1 LVTTLALTSVEI
13 AAGKTALCAGLG
25 TKLRAQGRKV
35 GFLKP
40 LRIVAEKGSADVVDR
55 DAEFMK
61 KVLDLEESA
70 ESLCP
75 VTLTRGELDAALT
88 GKHFLGSIQDAY
100 SKVAQGKD
108 VVLVEGLS
116 GLGRDDKLTQTCHE
130 IVEGLAAKAIV
141 VVRYSPAS
149 PWARVSAIEQRF
161 GPRLLGLV
169 VNGVP
174 EQGMSWLPE
183 EGVKVFGVLPQERLL
198 LTVSVGELAEHLEG
212 EILNSLERRDELVE
226 NVMVGAMC
234 LDPAT
239 LYFNLKLNKAVIA
252 RGERADI
259 QLAALETSTRCLIL
273 SGGAKPIATILFR
286 AEEKGVPIIVT
297 DRDTLSTVAAVE
309 EVLTQ
314 ARFHQE
320 KKLKRLGKI
329 LDQHFDF
336 EALYQMLD

>member
-1 LVTTLALTSVEI
+1 MATLALASVEI
-13 AAGKTALCAGLG
+13 AAGKTTLCAGLG
-25 TKLRAQGRKV
+25 TKLMAQGKKV

-61 KVLDLEESA
+61 KVLALEEPA

-75 VTLTRGELDAALT
+75 LTLTRGELDAALT
-88 GKHFLGSIQDAY
+88 GEHFLESIQAAY
-100 SKVAQGKD
+100 RKVAQGKD
-108 VVLVEGLS
+108 FVLVESLS
-116 GLGRDDKLTQTCHE
+116 GLGLDDNLTQAGYE
-130 IVEGLAAKAIV
+130 IAEGLAAKVIV

-149 PWARVSAIEQRF
+149 PWPRVSAIKQRF

-174 EQGMSWLPE
+174 GGQRMAWFPE
-183 EGVKVFGVLPQERLL
+183 EGVKVLGLLPEERLL
-198 LTVSVGELAEHLEG
+198 LTVSVGELAEHLQG
-212 EILNSLERRDELVE
+212 QILNSLERCDELVE
-226 NVMVGAMC
+226 NLMIGAMC
-234 LDPAT
+234 VDPAT
-239 LYFNLKLNKAVIA
+239 LYFNLKPNKAVIT

-259 QLAALETSTRCLIL
+259 QLAALETSTKCLIL
-273 SGGAKPIATILFR
+273 SGGAKPIATILYR

-320 KKLKRLGKI
+320 KKLKRLGQI

-336 EALYQMLD
+336 ETLYQMLD

>member
-1 LVTTLALTSVEI
+1 MTTLALTSVEI
-13 AAGKTALCAGLG
+13 AAGKTTLCAGLG
-25 TKLRAQGRKV
+25 TKLIAQGRKV

-40 LRIVAEKGSADVVDR
+40 LRIVDDKDSAEVVDR
-55 DAEFMK
+55 DVEFMK
-61 KVLDLEESA
+61 KVLALEEPA

-75 VTLTRGELDAALT
+75 VTLTRAELDAALA
-88 GKHFLGSIQDAY
+88 GKQFLEPVQAAY
-100 SKVAQGKD
+100 DKVAQGKD

-116 GLGRDDKLTQTCHE
+116 GLGRDDKLTQAGHE
-130 IVEGLAAKAIV
+130 IVAGLAASVIT
-141 VVRYSPAS
+141 VVRYSPAF
-149 PWARVSAIEQRF
+149 PWPRVSAINQRF

-174 EQGMSWLPE
+174 QQVMPWSPE
-183 EGVKVFGVLPQERLL
+183 EGVKVLGVLPEERLL
-198 LTVSVGELAEHLEG
+198 LTVSVGELAEHLQG
-212 EILNSLERRDELVE
+212 EILNSLERCDELVE
-226 NVMVGAMC
+226 NLMVGTMC
-234 LDPAT
+234 VDPAT
-239 LYFNLKLNKAVIA
+239 SYFNLKHNKAVIA

-259 QLAALETSTRCLIL
+259 QLAALETSTRCLVL

-297 DRDTLSTVAAVE
+297 AGDTLSTVAAVE

-320 KKLKRLGKI
+320 KKLKRLGQI

-336 EALYQMLD
+336 EALYQILN